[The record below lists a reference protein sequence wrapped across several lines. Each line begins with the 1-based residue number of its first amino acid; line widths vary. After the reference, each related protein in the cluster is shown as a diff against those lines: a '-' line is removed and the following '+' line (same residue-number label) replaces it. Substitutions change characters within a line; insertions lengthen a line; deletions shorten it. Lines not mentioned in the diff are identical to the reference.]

1 MDASKIKHYFI
12 LMRLHR
18 PIGILLLLWPTLWA
32 LWLSSQGHPDTRV
45 LIIFILGVIV
55 MRSAGCVINDYLDRD
70 IDPYVKRT
78 LDRPLATGAVSP
90 REALILFAILIGVAI
105 ILVAFLDWKTIA
117 LAAIGLLLAVV
128 YPRMKR
134 LIYLPQGFLG
144 LAFGWG
150 IPMAYMAQTG
160 TVPRLAWLL
169 YVATIFWVIAYDS
182 IYAIPDKEDDV
193 RIGIKSSVILFDDL
207 DTIIITGL
215 QLAFLATMIML
226 GKQLEMGLYYYMG
239 LVLSAL
245 LFAYQHYLIRD
256 RSAENCQK
264 AFVNN
269 HWVGTIIF
277 VGIYLHNMISQ
288 A

>member
-1 MDASKIKHYFI
+1 MDASKIKLYLK

-45 LIIFILGVIV
+45 LIIFVLGVVI

-90 REALILFAILIGVAI
+90 NEALILFAILIGMAV

-117 LAAIGLLLAVV
+117 LAAVGLVLAVI

-207 DTIIITGL
+207 DTTIIMAL
-215 QLAFLATMIML
+215 QLAFLATMVML

-277 VGIYLHNMISQ
+277 VGIYLQSMIGQ